1 MKQAVLNFFATMD
14 HEETVGF
21 LMIIKEYVS
30 RYNKLQEMYL
40 KESRSA
46 VANPSLLRDLAIQR
60 NTALNHLL
68 EELRQ
73 ISGIA
78 VPSNARP
85 WQYNVS
91 VQCLFISQLFQVLSD
106 SDVKHYVTAA

>member
-40 KESRSA
+40 KESISA
-46 VANPSLLRDLAIQR
+46 ANPSLLRDLAIQR

-85 WQYNVS
+85 WQNNVS